1 MQLLDTA
8 AFNISTPFGRLYS
21 AWYDHYMAPGVFKV
35 LETDLH
41 GRFMERVGSGSRV
54 LDVGCGGGQHAVH
67 MASRRPDLRVV
78 GVDLSPELVRRSRR
92 LAAKAGVADRVEFVE
107 GNALDLPF
115 PNQDFDHL
123 YCAGSI
129 KALAGSA
136 AGTRRMPSGAA
147 AWRSRPG
154 NGSRPI
160 VQVRGCAELGP

>member
-41 GRFMERVGSGSRV
+41 GRFMEQVGSGSRV

-78 GVDLSPELVRRSRR
+78 GVDLLAGARTAVSTVGRESR
-92 LAAKAGVADRVEFVE
+92 VADRVEFVE
-107 GNALDLPF
+107 GNALDLPLPRSGLRPSVLRGF
-115 PNQDFDHL
+115 HQ
-123 YCAGSI
+123 
-129 KALAGSA
+129 ALAGSA

-147 AWRSRPG
+147 AWRSR
-154 NGSRPI
+154 SW
-160 VQVRGCAELGP
+160 